1 MNDFLTPPRTDEYFM
16 KAAYAEALKAEEEG
30 EIPIGAVVVLDE
42 KIIAK
47 GHNQVERLKDSTA
60 HAEII
65 ALTAAYA
72 ELNSKYLPSATLYVT
87 LEPCLMCSGALYW
100 GQISRIVYGASDL
113 KSGFSKYFSE
123 PIIKHPFH
131 PKAEIVSGVMQNEC
145 AVLMKRFFEKLRS

>member
-60 HAEII
+60 NAEII

-72 ELNSKYLPSATLYVT
+72 ELNSKYLPSATL
-87 LEPCLMCSGALYW
+87 
-100 GQISRIVYGASDL
+100 
-113 KSGFSKYFSE
+113 
-123 PIIKHPFH
+123 
-131 PKAEIVSGVMQNEC
+131 
-145 AVLMKRFFEKLRS
+145 